1 MSRTIQKDLVIP
13 LGNGKSVRDGQPV
26 AVHFEIGAVIG
37 GDEKDLNHGHQDD
50 CLQHSGEGVGNHLV
64 TPLSD

>member
-1 MSRTIQKDLVIP
+1 M
-13 LGNGKSVRDGQPV
+13 RDGQPV

-37 GDEKDLNHGHQDD
+37 GDEKDLDHGHQDD